1 MRPALQHIIMLIECE
16 SHRVMVTLVL
26 VILLSGAAYS
36 YYLGNTLRY
45 PDEQDYYAI
54 ATHLI
59 DTGVFTLDGRHPTAA
74 RPPGYPAILAV
85 LLMLGRSIMI
95 LRFANFV
102 ALGSSIYL
110 LYHIG
115 KAHGSALTACFAG
128 ILVCAYPVLF
138 YTAGTLYPQTI
149 AGCLLLGVMYYLFK
163 KPQSLRYYIVVGL
176 LFGWLI
182 LMIPTFIVIL
192 LACLVWLWFQDAN
205 KQKIIIALAAAS
217 ILITFWTAR
226 NYLVFRS
233 IVFVSS
239 NSGINLLLGNSENTT
254 PNSGVNVDISKYDA
268 VAGRL
273 DEIARDKYYRD
284 HAIDYIMNN
293 KQQATKLY
301 LLKLI
306 NHFNF
311 RNELRTAS
319 ESSRISDAVMLVTYG
334 FMCFICLFRIVHIK
348 EYSLSR
354 IETVVLLFY
363 VVNAL
368 FSAVFFTRI
377 RFRLPFDL
385 LLTIIVARFLA
396 YIVRLRLVPPQT
408 RLVA

>member
-1 MRPALQHIIMLIECE
+1 
-16 SHRVMVTLVL
+16 
-26 VILLSGAAYS
+26 
-36 YYLGNTLRY
+36 
-45 PDEQDYYAI
+45 
-54 ATHLI
+54 
-59 DTGVFTLDGRHPTAA
+59 
-74 RPPGYPAILAV
+74 
-85 LLMLGRSIMI
+85 
-95 LRFANFV
+95 
-102 ALGSSIYL
+102 
-110 LYHIG
+110 
-115 KAHGSALTACFAG
+115 
-128 ILVCAYPVLF
+128 
-138 YTAGTLYPQTI
+138 
-149 AGCLLLGVMYYLFK
+149 
-163 KPQSLRYYIVVGL
+163 
-176 LFGWLI
+176 
-182 LMIPTFIVIL
+182 
-192 LACLVWLWFQDAN
+192 
-205 KQKIIIALAAAS
+205 
-217 ILITFWTAR
+217 
-226 NYLVFRS
+226 
-233 IVFVSS
+233 
-239 NSGINLLLGNSENTT
+239 LGNSENTT